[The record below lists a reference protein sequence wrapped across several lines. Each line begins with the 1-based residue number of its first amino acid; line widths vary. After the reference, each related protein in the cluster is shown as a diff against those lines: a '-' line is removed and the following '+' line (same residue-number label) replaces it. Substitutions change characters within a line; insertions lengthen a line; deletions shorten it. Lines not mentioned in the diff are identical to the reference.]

1 MKMKR
6 IISLFLLITIITG
19 IFTGCAAEDTSTNA
33 AQTLADY
40 KNASIGIITGSS
52 HDRTAKQ
59 HFPDA
64 KRVYFNNT
72 ADMILATEQ
81 GRIDGYLEDAP
92 FFAPLIWEGVALN
105 RIDESVGQVSNGV
118 GANLIALTTRMRL
131 KLSERLF

>member
-40 KNASIGIITGSS
+40 KNASIGI
-52 HDRTAKQ
+52 
-59 HFPDA
+59 
-64 KRVYFNNT
+64 
-72 ADMILATEQ
+72 MILATEQ

-92 FFAPLIWEGVALN
+92 FFAPLIWEGVALK
-105 RIDESVGQVSNGV
+105 RIDESVGQVSNHP
-118 GANLIALTTRMRL
+118 I
-131 KLSERLF
+131 